1 MSVVIAALENIPL
14 AQKVLILE
22 TIFKSAKDNYKQ
34 EQQTDTSIKPS
45 KKAKAEKKEKG
56 EKAEKDP
63 KDPDA
68 PSKESNWWIKG
79 TSFIMTRL
87 QALFPEN
94 LADLKKPIIRTN
106 IPKLLKERAQ
116 LTKDIQPTDDQVKA
130 AYNDWVNDPSIQ
142 KRYEEERNTKKAEK
156 PKKVESETSE
166 QVTATTEKPKKPRK
180 KTNKV
185 SDQVPEPVSAPS
197 SPALPSVEE
206 GYGLIEG
213 VKYRLVDGTLDSGC
227 FVYIGDEC
235 KGFYFNGAI
244 DAEIQP

>member
-1 MSVVIAALENIPL
+1 MSSVNMSVVIAALENIPL

-22 TIFKSAKDNYKQ
+22 TLFKSAKDNYKQ
-34 EQQTDTSIKPS
+34 EQKADTSIKPS
-45 KKAKAEKKEKG
+45 KK
-56 EKAEKDP
+56 EKAPKAP
-63 KDPDA
+63 KDPNA
-68 PSKESNWWIKG
+68 PPKESNWWIKG
-79 TSFIMTRL
+79 TSFVMERL

-116 LTKDIQPTDDQVKA
+116 LTKDIQPTDDQVKE

-156 PKKVESETSE
+156 PKKVESET
-166 QVTATTEKPKKPRK
+166 AAEKPKKPRK

-185 SDQVPEPVSAPS
+185 SDQVPEPVSAPAPS
-197 SPALPSVEE
+197 SVEE
-206 GYGLIEG
+206 AYGLIEG

-244 DAEIQP
+244 DAEIKP